1 MYVVIVLLSVAKP
14 FQSGNRD
21 SRRTRLTLRESCVNR
36 DAAEAHQLIAILP
49 GVELREL
56 IRAHQQV
63 ERRRLP
69 QSCQEV
75 ANRID
80 SVRASGA
87 ANLDVPCHQMPDTLR

>member
-1 MYVVIVLLSVAKP
+1 MHVVIVFLSVAKP

-36 DAAEAHQLIAILP
+36 DVGEAHELIAILP

-56 IRAHQQV
+56 IRAHQEE
-63 ERRRLP
+63 ERRGLP
-69 QSCQEV
+69 QRCQEV
-75 ANRID
+75 ADRSE

-87 ANLDVPCHQMPDTLR
+87 ATLHYRCREMGVAPF